1 MDIKYSDHLLRKA
14 VGEYKPFAII
24 MMFSGGDDSLA
35 TYNILK
41 EIGVKPDFVIHGRTG
56 TGLTE
61 TTKFAV
67 SQIEKNK
74 DKLLLADA
82 GNAYENYVLRKGF
95 FGIGGKAHSYA
106 YHILKHGPFRKI
118 ISKEIRKGKR
128 GRRAMLINGARRKES
143 ERRKKTMKKAI
154 KIDGPNIW
162 VNIINEFSNTDV
174 KEYLSGN
181 NIKRN
186 PVSVALCKS
195 GECMCGTMQ
204 SHEMRAEAG
213 SFDPCWKNWINNL
226 EKEVMKKHP
235 WKWGEQINKYHL
247 QEKKGQLNL
256 FQPMCENCITENE

>member
-1 MDIKYSDHLLRKA
+1 
-14 VGEYKPFAII
+14 
-24 MMFSGGDDSLA
+24 
-35 TYNILK
+35 
-41 EIGVKPDFVIHGRTG
+41 
-56 TGLTE
+56 
-61 TTKFAV
+61 
-67 SQIEKNK
+67 
-74 DKLLLADA
+74 
-82 GNAYENYVLRKGF
+82 
-95 FGIGGKAHSYA
+95 
-106 YHILKHGPFRKI
+106 
-118 ISKEIRKGKR
+118 
-128 GRRAMLINGARRKES
+128 
-143 ERRKKTMKKAI
+143 MKKAI